1 MTKNLELP
9 PRQRILEAVINC
21 IEKEGINGLTT
32 RKIADEAGTNIASIN
47 YYFRSKELLVAEALS
62 LTLQHMQSDIDAII
76 ESPEQPCLES
86 LEGAL
91 FYILEGGSHFPG
103 IMIAHL
109 YSALLE
115 KDYDTPGVK
124 AINEVYVRT
133 AARAIHEFPD
143 QPQQKIQIALFE
155 IFSSAIFT
163 LLLPGLFQ
171 VPLDFAKPEDIHR
184 LAADLTHLFI
194 ARLEL

>member
-62 LTLQHMQSDIDAII
+62 LTLQHMQSDIDVII
-76 ESPEQPCLES
+76 ENPERPFLES
-86 LEGAL
+86 LEEAL
-91 FYILEGGSHFPG
+91 FYIIEGGSHFPG

-109 YSALLE
+109 YSALME
-115 KDYDTPGVK
+115 KRYDTPGVK
-124 AINEVYVRT
+124 AINDVYESM
-133 AARAIHEFPD
+133 AARAAREFPD
-143 QPQQKIQIALFE
+143 QPQQKIRISLYE
-155 IFSSAIFT
+155 IFSSAVFT

-171 VPLDFAKPEDIHR
+171 APLDFTLPEDIRR
-184 LAADLTHLFI
+184 LAGDLTRLFL